1 MKFYKKLIGI
11 VLTMILAFSVVACG
25 GGGGGETPAAKD
37 GQTPEEII
45 EAAQAKMREITSVES
60 EMAMDMGMSMGEESV
75 NIKTSAD
82 MVTFT
87 DPMKLKMTMTMD
99 MGEQLGGVQKM
110 EIYADEVDGNTTMY
124 MSAMDSWYKQVV
136 PSEQLAEYDTQD
148 NLITYLDNSTGLKE
162 AGTEQVN
169 GAEATKYEG
178 VISGSKM
185 KETLE
190 ASGAL
195 DDLQPMLAGTD
206 LEASDIYEGLSD
218 IKVNVCIDTEGYP
231 VKYEM
236 DMKDM
241 MQGLMDKIA
250 QASGAEGAEQ
260 SISVDNFK
268 ISITSKN
275 FNNATDFEIPEEA
288 KNGTEM

>member
-1 MKFYKKLIGI
+1 MKFYKKLIGLA
-11 VLTMILAFSVVACG
+11 LTAVMAISVAAC
-25 GGGGGETPAAKD
+25 GGGGGETPAAS
-37 GQTPEEII
+37 GQSPEDVV

-60 EMAMDMGMSMGEESV
+60 EMVMDMGMSMGEESV
-75 NIKTSAD
+75 NIQTKAD
-82 MVTFT
+82 MVSFT
-87 DPMKLKMTMTMD
+87 DPMKLKMTMIMD

-110 EIYADEVDGNTTMY
+110 EIYAEEVEGNTTMY
-124 MSAMDSWYKQVV
+124 MGSMDAWYKQAV
-136 PSEQLAEYDTQD
+136 PAEQLAEYDTQD
-148 NLITYLDNSTGLKE
+148 NLITYLDNSTGLSE

-169 GAEATKYEG
+169 GADATKYEG
-178 VISGSKM
+178 VISGDKM

-206 LEASDIYEGLSD
+206 LDAADIYNGLSD
-218 IKVNVCIDTEGYP
+218 IKVSICVDAEGYP
-231 VKYEM
+231 VKYDM

-250 QASGAEGAEQ
+250 QASGADAAEQ
-260 SISVDNFK
+260 SISVNDFK

>member
-11 VLTMILAFSVVACG
+11 VLAMIMVFSVAAC
-25 GGGGGETPAAKD
+25 GGGGETPAAKD

-45 EAAQAKMREITSVES
+45 EQAQSKMRELTSVES
-60 EMAMDMGMSMGEESV
+60 EMSMDMGMSMGEESV
-75 NIKTSAD
+75 NIKTKAD

-87 DPMKLKMTMTMD
+87 DPMKLKMTMIMD

-110 EIYADEVDGNTTMY
+110 EIYAEEVDGNTTMY
-124 MSAMDSWYKQVV
+124 MNAMDSWYKQAV
-136 PSEQLAEYDTQD
+136 PAEQLAEYDTQD
-148 NLITYLDNSTGLKE
+148 NLITYLDNSTGLNE
-162 AGTEQVN
+162 AGKEQVN
-169 GAEATKYEG
+169 GTEATKYEG

-185 KETLE
+185 KEVLE

-218 IKVNVCIDTEGYP
+218 IKVSICVDTEGYP

-250 QASGAEGAEQ
+250 QAGGTEGAEQ
-260 SISVDNFK
+260 NISVDNFK

-275 FNNATDFEIPEEA
+275 FNNAADFEIPEEA
-288 KNGTEM
+288 KNATEM

>member
-1 MKFYKKLIGI
+1 MKFYKKLIGLA
-11 VLTMILAFSVVACG
+11 LTMVMAISVAAC
-25 GGGGGETPAAKD
+25 GGGGGETPAAS
-37 GQTPEEII
+37 GQSPEDVV

-60 EMAMDMGMSMGEESV
+60 EMVMDMGMSMGEESV
-75 NIKTSAD
+75 NIQTKAD
-82 MVTFT
+82 MVSFT
-87 DPMKLKMTMTMD
+87 DPMKLKMTMIMD

-110 EIYADEVDGNTTMY
+110 EIYAEEVEGNTTMY
-124 MSAMDSWYKQVV
+124 MSAMDAWYKQAV
-136 PSEQLAEYDTQD
+136 PAEQLAEYDTQD
-148 NLITYLDNSTGLKE
+148 NLITYLDNSTGLSE

-169 GAEATKYEG
+169 GADATKYEG
-178 VISGSKM
+178 VISGDKM

-206 LEASDIYEGLSD
+206 LDAADIYNGLSD
-218 IKVNVCIDTEGYP
+218 IKVSICVDAEGYP
-231 VKYEM
+231 VKYDM

-250 QASGAEGAEQ
+250 QASGADAAEQ
-260 SISVDNFK
+260 SISVNDFK